1 MTVLQVGDIFEYHQ
15 FSDSYLAFVAKDE
28 RIVLFKPATAY
39 SQYYLKYCAPLSE
52 SIHAQHVDK
61 IQFKKLQLDNMPD
74 DFKACYAQEF
84 STLKKGSKV
93 EFNYC
98 GTIISGVVVQRHT
111 LVMAKFSLNSTI
123 IHITAEPYLFAH
135 KTDLCVA

>member
-1 MTVLQVGDIFEYHQ
+1 MITLNIGDIFEYNQ

-39 SQYYLKYCAPLSE
+39 SKYYLKYCAPLTE
-52 SIHAQHVDK
+52 HYHAQLVNG
-61 IQFKKLQLDNMPD
+61 IGFKKLQLENLPD

-93 EFNYC
+93 DFSYRGN
-98 GTIISGVVVQRHT
+98 IISGVVVHRHI
-111 LVMAKFSLNSTI
+111 LVMARFLIDSTT
-123 IHITAEPYLFAH
+123 IHIAAEPYLFTQ
-135 KTDLCVA
+135 KN

>member
-1 MTVLQVGDIFEYHQ
+1 MTALNVGDIFEYHQ
-15 FSDSYLAFVAKDE
+15 FSDSYIAFVAKDE
-28 RIVLFKPATAY
+28 RIVLFKPATTY
-39 SQYYLKYCAPLSE
+39 SKYYLKYCAALTEAS
-52 SIHAQHVDK
+52 HAEVIK
-61 IQFKKLQLDNMPD
+61 NPKFKKCHLDNMPD

-93 EFNYC
+93 DFNYR

-123 IHITAEPYLFAH
+123 IHITAEPYLFTQ

>member
-1 MTVLQVGDIFEYHQ
+1 MIVLQVGDIFEYHQ

-39 SQYYLKYCAPLSE
+39 SKYYLKYCAPLAE
-52 SIHAQHVDK
+52 SIHATRIDEQ
-61 IQFKKLQLDNMPD
+61 QFKKRQLNNMPD

-93 EFNYC
+93 DFNYR
-98 GTIISGVVVQRHT
+98 GTIISGVVVHRHS
-111 LVMAKFSLNSTI
+111 LVTAKFLVNSTI
-123 IHITAEPYLFAH
+123 IKITAEPYLFTQ
-135 KTDLCVA
+135 KTDLCVD